1 MIIKKIVYCAI
12 ICICYMLLIFDKQKI
27 EIATELEVS
36 IDKKIMQVNKCEQ
49 RDYDSLPEAFQY
61 KKNDKLPK
69 VKSQGNLGT
78 CWAFAALTALE
89 TSLLPEEK
97 WDFSEDH
104 LSKNH
109 SFAIGQKEGGDYSM
123 AMAYLAAW
131 QGPVREKDD
140 PYGDGKTNTS
150 LKSVK
155 HVQEMQIV
163 TEKDYDEIKYMVY
176 HYGGVQSSLYTSLE
190 GVYSSS
196 KYYNKE
202 KAAYCYKGK
211 KESNHDIVIVGWD
224 DNYSKKNFNGKV
236 KKNGAFICRNSWGKD
251 FGKNGN
257 FYVSYEDVN
266 IGVHNVVY
274 TIVEDKKNY
283 DNIYQSDLCGWVGS
297 LGYEKIENKYVYFSN
312 VYKAKKEE
320 ELKAASF
327 YATGAD
333 TEFQMYIVHDF
344 ENKDSLKNR
353 ELVAEGIVHNSG
365 YYTIALEETVHLNKG
380 EKYAIIIGIYTPG
393 STKPIAVEYKNDDI
407 TAGVSIRD
415 GEGYFSADGIEWT
428 SAEKNQKC
436 NICLKAFT
444 NNKKK
449 SKNKVQK

>member
-1 MIIKKIVYCAI
+1 MIIYISQICAVG
-12 ICICYMLLIFDKQKI
+12 
-27 EIATELEVS
+27 LEVL
-36 IDKKIMQVNKCEQ
+36 DK
-49 RDYDSLPEAFQY
+49 
-61 KKNDKLPK
+61 
-69 VKSQGNLGT
+69 
-78 CWAFAALTALE
+78 
-89 TSLLPEEK
+89 
-97 WDFSEDH
+97 
-104 LSKNH
+104 
-109 SFAIGQKEGGDYSM
+109 
-123 AMAYLAAW
+123 
-131 QGPVREKDD
+131 
-140 PYGDGKTNTS
+140 
-150 LKSVK
+150 
-155 HVQEMQIV
+155 
-163 TEKDYDEIKYMVY
+163 
-176 HYGGVQSSLYTSLE
+176 
-190 GVYSSS
+190 
-196 KYYNKE
+196 
-202 KAAYCYKGK
+202 
-211 KESNHDIVIVGWD
+211 
-224 DNYSKKNFNGKV
+224 
-236 KKNGAFICRNSWGKD
+236 
-251 FGKNGN
+251 
-257 FYVSYEDVN
+257 
-266 IGVHNVVY
+266 
-274 TIVEDKKNY
+274 
-283 DNIYQSDLCGWVGS
+283 
-297 LGYEKIENKYVYFSN
+297 KIENKYVYFSN